1 MGNGPAQGNIKVK
14 QLRQRVGG
22 LLGVGVS
29 PGLEGCQQV
38 SVAVKS
44 HIAMHHG
51 ADADGSGICQYH
63 VIFFF
68 DCLLETAVAA
78 LQSLM
83 DLSEGISP
91 DAVLQRVLP
100 VVYTD
105 GQYLAFPV
113 DENRFD
119 TG

>member
-1 MGNGPAQGNIKVK
+1 
-14 QLRQRVGG
+14 
-22 LLGVGVS
+22 
-29 PGLEGCQQV
+29 
-38 SVAVKS
+38 
-44 HIAMHHG
+44 MHHG

-83 DLSEGISP
+83 DLCEGISP

-105 GQYLAFPV
+105 GQHLAFPV

-119 TG
+119 TGGTEFNAQGRLAVNDHLLIIQCCSSK